1 MKEILNVA
9 LIGCGWIAADKHLP
23 AVTSQPD
30 LKMYALCDIRSERAE
45 ALKSSIT
52 LMQKFI
58 PITERC

>member
-45 ALKSSIT
+45 ALK
-52 LMQKFI
+52 K
-58 PITERC
+58 